1 LNNKRVSG
9 KVKPDLRKTPYNS
22 SENNESLE
30 REVWKGGNML
40 YPVPVV
46 LIGVRGKNGEK
57 NLFTVAWTGTICTN
71 PPMVSISVRPERY
84 SYQMLVDTGEFS
96 LNLSNASLA
105 RAVDYCGVKSGRD
118 TDKWKATSLT
128 PVDGELIAAPLVG
141 ESPISMECKIVEKK
155 VLGSH
160 TIFMAEVLR
169 VHAAKRYMDYKN
181 SFRLDKSNPIVYSH
195 GEYYTL
201 GKKVGSFGYSVKRKK
216 KQ

>member
-1 LNNKRVSG
+1 MNNKRVSG

-141 ESPISMECKIVEKK
+141 ESPMSMECKIVEKK

>member
-1 LNNKRVSG
+1 MNKKRAGG
-9 KVKPDLRKTPYNS
+9 KVKPDLRKTPYNNI
-22 SENNESLE
+22 ENDESLE

>member
-1 LNNKRVSG
+1 MNNKRVSG

-40 YPVPVV
+40 YPVPVG

>member
-1 LNNKRVSG
+1 MNNKRVSG

>member
-1 LNNKRVSG
+1 MNNKRVSG

-201 GKKVGSFGYSVKRKK
+201 GKKVGSFGDSVKRKK

>member
-1 LNNKRVSG
+1 MNNKRVSG

-84 SYQMLVDTGEFS
+84 S
-96 LNLSNASLA
+96 
-105 RAVDYCGVKSGRD
+105 
-118 TDKWKATSLT
+118 
-128 PVDGELIAAPLVG
+128 
-141 ESPISMECKIVEKK
+141 
-155 VLGSH
+155 
-160 TIFMAEVLR
+160 
-169 VHAAKRYMDYKN
+169 
-181 SFRLDKSNPIVYSH
+181 
-195 GEYYTL
+195 
-201 GKKVGSFGYSVKRKK
+201 
-216 KQ
+216 